1 MKKQL
6 FIGAAALVAMAM
18 TGCQKT
24 GTIEG
29 VVLDPFTGKAIE
41 MPTVWMDSTIFGTQN
56 PKYPYKGE
64 LQQGK
69 FKFEKVPV
77 GEYLIKARRSKY
89 ILGQQKIATDE
100 KNPNLSVTLYE
111 YSDQI
116 KPGLYKSGTTEGP
129 EKIDNQWVVYSTS
142 CSESVAGYR
151 LTMPIATDAAKVP
164 GKKDKKK
171 KKADKGAA
179 KVSNLP
185 APLAVDAALNV
196 FYVNASSV
204 TSPLVVTSYPA
215 VEGKVADHSDW
226 LVVTSYPAVEGK
238 VADHSD
244 CQGFGADEKTGLFV
258 DKSKGTTLNVEYKAE
273 NLFQVTGTLPSG
285 KQILQLAQDGKTLQ
299 TYYFQVK

>member
-1 MKKQL
+1 
-6 FIGAAALVAMAM
+6 M

-29 VVLDPFTGKAIE
+29 VVLDTFTGKAIE

-56 PKYPYKGE
+56 PKYPYKAD

-77 GEYLIKARRSKY
+77 GNYLIKARRSKY

-164 GKKDKKK
+164 GKKADKKKK

-179 KVSNLP
+179 KVSSLP

-204 TSPLVVTSYPA
+204 TSPLVAT
-215 VEGKVADHSDW
+215 
-226 LVVTSYPAVEGK
+226 TYPAVEGK

>member
-29 VVLDPFTGKAIE
+29 VVLDPFTGKAVE

-56 PKYPYKGE
+56 PKYPYKGD

-77 GEYLIKARRSKY
+77 GSYLIKARRSKY
-89 ILGQQKIATDE
+89 ILGQQKITTDE
-100 KNPNLSVTLYE
+100 QNPNLSVTLYE

-129 EKIDNQWVVYSTS
+129 EKIDNQWVVYSTN

-164 GKKDKKK
+164 GKKADKKK
-171 KKADKGAA
+171 KKADKGA

-204 TSPLVVTSYPA
+204 TSPLVVTSFPA
-215 VEGKVADHSDW
+215 VEGKVADH
-226 LVVTSYPAVEGK
+226 A
-238 VADHSD
+238 D
-244 CQGFGADEKTGLFV
+244 CQGFGADEKTGLFA
-258 DKSKGTTLNVEYKAE
+258 DKAKGTTLNVEYKAE
-273 NLFQVTGTLPSG
+273 NLFQVTGNLPKG
-285 KQILQLAQDGKTLQ
+285 KQIIQLSQDGKTLQ

>member
-142 CSESVAGYR
+142 CNESVAGYR

-171 KKADKGAA
+171 KKKADKGAA
-179 KVSNLP
+179 KVSSLP

-204 TSPLVVTSYPA
+204 TSP
-215 VEGKVADHSDW
+215 

>member
-1 MKKQL
+1 MAPFGKRGPFFKRIQMKKQL

-171 KKADKGAA
+171 KKKADKGAA
-179 KVSNLP
+179 KVSSLP

-204 TSPLVVTSYPA
+204 TSP
-215 VEGKVADHSDW
+215 

>member
-1 MKKQL
+1 MKGAFFFKRILMKKQL

-29 VVLDPFTGKAIE
+29 VVLDPFTGKAVE

-56 PKYPYKGE
+56 PKYPYKAD

-77 GEYLIKARRSKY
+77 GNYLIKARRSKY
-89 ILGQQKIATDE
+89 ILGQQKISTDE
-100 KNPNLSVTLYE
+100 QNPNLSVTLYE
-111 YSDQI
+111 YSDQV

-142 CSESVAGYR
+142 CNESVAGYR
-151 LTMPIATDAAKVP
+151 LTMPINTDAGKVP
-164 GKKDKKK
+164 GKKADKKK
-171 KKADKGAA
+171 AAKGAA

-196 FYVNASSV
+196 FFVNASSV
-204 TSPLVVTSYPA
+204 TSALVATTYPA
-215 VEGKVADHSDW
+215 VEGKVADH
-226 LVVTSYPAVEGK
+226 A
-238 VADHSD
+238 D

-258 DKSKGTTLNVEYKAE
+258 DKAKGTTLNVEYKAE
-273 NLFQVTGTLPSG
+273 NLFQVTGNLPKG
-285 KQILQLAQDGKTLQ
+285 KQIIQLAQDGKTLQ

>member
-171 KKADKGAA
+171 KKKADKGAA

-215 VEGKVADHSDW
+215 VEGKVADHSD
-226 LVVTSYPAVEGK
+226 
-238 VADHSD
+238 

-258 DKSKGTTLNVEYKAE
+258 DKAKGTTLNVEYKAE
-273 NLFQVTGTLPSG
+273 NLFQVTGNLPKG
-285 KQILQLAQDGKTLQ
+285 KQIIQLAQDGKTLQ

>member
-29 VVLDPFTGKAIE
+29 VVLDPFTGKAVE

-56 PKYPYKGE
+56 PKYPYKGD

-89 ILGQQKIATDE
+89 ILGQQKITTDE
-100 KNPNLSVTLYE
+100 KNPNLSVTLFD
-111 YSDQI
+111 YSDQV

-142 CSESVAGYR
+142 CNESVAGYR
-151 LTMPIATDAAKVP
+151 LTMPINTDAGKVP
-164 GKKDKKK
+164 GKKADKKK
-171 KKADKGAA
+171 KAAKGAA

-196 FYVNASSV
+196 FFVNASSV
-204 TSPLVVTSYPA
+204 TSPLVATTYPA
-215 VEGKVADHSDW
+215 VEGKVADH
-226 LVVTSYPAVEGK
+226 A
-238 VADHSD
+238 D

-258 DKSKGTTLNVEYKAE
+258 DKAKGTTLNVEYKAE
-273 NLFQVTGTLPSG
+273 NLFQVTGNLPKG
-285 KQILQLAQDGKTLQ
+285 KQIIQLSQDGKTLQ

>member
-89 ILGQQKIATDE
+89 ILGQQKIATDD

-142 CSESVAGYR
+142 CNESVAGYR
-151 LTMPIATDAAKVP
+151 LTMPITTDAAKVP
-164 GKKDKKK
+164 GKKANKKK
-171 KKADKGAA
+171 RKADKGAA

-185 APLAVDAALNV
+185 APLAVDASVNV

-204 TSPLVVTSYPA
+204 TSPLVAT
-215 VEGKVADHSDW
+215 
-226 LVVTSYPAVEGK
+226 TYPAVEGK

-258 DKSKGTTLNVEYKAE
+258 NKDKGTTLNVEYKAE
-273 NLFQVTGTLPSG
+273 NLFQITGTLPAG
-285 KQILQLAQDGKTLQ
+285 KQILQLSQDGKTLQ

>member
-6 FIGAAALVAMAM
+6 FIGAAALVALAM

-56 PKYPYKGE
+56 PKYPYKTD

-111 YSDQI
+111 YSDQVA
-116 KPGLYKSGTTEGP
+116 PGMYTGSEEGP
-129 EKIDNQWVVYSTS
+129 KKIQNEWVVWSTTCTDAS
-142 CSESVAGYR
+142 IAGYR
-151 LTMPIATDAAKVP
+151 LVFPQDPEAGKVP
-164 GKKDKKK
+164 KKDDKKK
-171 KKADKGAA
+171 KKEKS
-179 KVSNLP
+179 KIKLVPLP
-185 APLAVDAALNV
+185 APRVVEGALDV

-204 TSPLVVTSYPA
+204 TSPLVAT
-215 VEGKVADHSDW
+215 
-226 LVVTSYPAVEGK
+226 TYPAVEGK

-258 DKSKGTTLNVEYKAE
+258 DKAKGTNLNVQYKAE
-273 NLFQVTGTLPSG
+273 NLFQITGNLPKG
-285 KQILQLAQDGKTLQ
+285 KQIIQLSQDGKTLQ

>member
-29 VVLDPFTGKAIE
+29 VVLDPFTGKAVE

-56 PKYPYKGE
+56 PKYPYKGD

-77 GEYLIKARRSKY
+77 GSYLIKARRSKY
-89 ILGQQKIATDE
+89 ILGQQKITTDE
-100 KNPNLSVTLYE
+100 QNPNLSVTLYE

-129 EKIDNQWVVYSTS
+129 EKIDNQWVVYSTN

-164 GKKDKKK
+164 GKKADKKK
-171 KKADKGAA
+171 KKADKSA

-204 TSPLVVTSYPA
+204 TSPLVVTSFPA
-215 VEGKVADHSDW
+215 VEGKVADH
-226 LVVTSYPAVEGK
+226 A
-238 VADHSD
+238 D

-258 DKSKGTTLNVEYKAE
+258 DKAKGTTLNVEYKAE
-273 NLFQVTGTLPSG
+273 NLFQVTGNLPKG
-285 KQILQLAQDGKTLQ
+285 KQIIQLSQDGKTLQ

>member
-56 PKYPYKGE
+56 PKYPYKAD

-111 YSDQI
+111 YSDQV
-116 KPGLYKSGTTEGP
+116 KPGLYKGGSSEGP

-142 CSESVAGYR
+142 CNESVAGYR
-151 LTMPIATDAAKVP
+151 LTMPINTDAAKIP

-215 VEGKVADHSDW
+215 VEGKVADHSD
-226 LVVTSYPAVEGK
+226 
-238 VADHSD
+238 

-273 NLFQVTGTLPSG
+273 NLFQVTGNLPKG
-285 KQILQLAQDGKTLQ
+285 KQIIQLSQDGKTLQ

>member
-56 PKYPYKGE
+56 PKYPYKGD

-77 GEYLIKARRSKY
+77 GNYLIKARRSKY
-89 ILGQQKIATDE
+89 ILGQQNIATDE

-151 LTMPIATDAAKVP
+151 LTMPINTDAGKVP
-164 GKKDKKK
+164 GQKADKKK

-185 APLAVDAALNV
+185 APLAVDASINV

-204 TSPLVVTSYPA
+204 TSPLVAT
-215 VEGKVADHSDW
+215 
-226 LVVTSYPAVEGK
+226 TYPAVEGK

-258 DKSKGTTLNVEYKAE
+258 NKDKGTALNVEYKAE
-273 NLFQVTGTLPSG
+273 NLFQITGNLPAG
-285 KQILQLAQDGKTLQ
+285 KQILQLSQDGKTLQ

>member
-6 FIGAAALVAMAM
+6 FIGAAALVALAM

-179 KVSNLP
+179 KVSSLP

-204 TSPLVVTSYPA
+204 TSP
-215 VEGKVADHSDW
+215 

>member
-171 KKADKGAA
+171 KKKADKGAA
-179 KVSNLP
+179 KVSSLP

-204 TSPLVVTSYPA
+204 TSP
-215 VEGKVADHSDW
+215 

-299 TYYFQVK
+299 TYYFMVK

>member
-1 MKKQL
+1 MAPFSKRGPFFKRIQMKKQL

-171 KKADKGAA
+171 KKKADKGAA
-179 KVSNLP
+179 KVSSLP

-196 FYVNASSV
+196 FSVTASSV
-204 TSPLVVTSYPA
+204 TSP
-215 VEGKVADHSDW
+215 

>member
-1 MKKQL
+1 MAPFKKRGPFFKRIQMKKQL

-56 PKYPYKGE
+56 PKYPYKAD

-171 KKADKGAA
+171 KKKADKGAA
-179 KVSNLP
+179 KVSSLP

-204 TSPLVVTSYPA
+204 TSP
-215 VEGKVADHSDW
+215 

-299 TYYFQVK
+299 TYYFLVK

>member
-29 VVLDPFTGKAIE
+29 VVLDPFTGKAVE

-56 PKYPYKGE
+56 PKYPYKGD

-77 GEYLIKARRSKY
+77 GSYLIKARRSKY
-89 ILGQQKIATDE
+89 ILGQQKITTDE
-100 KNPNLSVTLYE
+100 QNPNLSVTLYE

-129 EKIDNQWVVYSTS
+129 EKIDNQWVVYSTN

-164 GKKDKKK
+164 GKKADKKK
-171 KKADKGAA
+171 KKADKVA

-204 TSPLVVTSYPA
+204 TSPLVVTSFPA
-215 VEGKVADHSDW
+215 VEGKVADH
-226 LVVTSYPAVEGK
+226 A
-238 VADHSD
+238 D

-258 DKSKGTTLNVEYKAE
+258 DKAKGTTLNVEYKAE
-273 NLFQVTGTLPSG
+273 NLFQVTGNLPKG
-285 KQILQLAQDGKTLQ
+285 KQIIQLSQDGKTLQ

>member
-29 VVLDPFTGKAIE
+29 VVLDPFTGKAVE

-56 PKYPYKGE
+56 PKYPYKGD

-89 ILGQQKIATDE
+89 ILGQQKITTDE

-111 YSDQI
+111 YSDQV

-142 CSESVAGYR
+142 CNESVAGYR
-151 LTMPIATDAAKVP
+151 LTMPINTDAGKVP
-164 GKKDKKK
+164 GKKADKKK
-171 KKADKGAA
+171 KAAKGAA

-196 FYVNASSV
+196 FFVNASSV
-204 TSPLVVTSYPA
+204 TSPLVATTYPA
-215 VEGKVADHSDW
+215 VEGKVADH
-226 LVVTSYPAVEGK
+226 A
-238 VADHSD
+238 D

-258 DKSKGTTLNVEYKAE
+258 DKAKGTTLNVEYKAE
-273 NLFQVTGTLPSG
+273 NLFQVTGNLPKG
-285 KQILQLAQDGKTLQ
+285 KQIIQLSQDGKTLQ

>member
-29 VVLDPFTGKAIE
+29 VVLDPFTGKAVE

-56 PKYPYKGE
+56 PKYPYKGD

-77 GEYLIKARRSKY
+77 GSYLIKARRSKY
-89 ILGQQKIATDE
+89 ILGQQKITTDE
-100 KNPNLSVTLYE
+100 QNPNLSVTLYE

-129 EKIDNQWVVYSTS
+129 EKIDNQWVVYSTN

-164 GKKDKKK
+164 GKKADKK
-171 KKADKGAA
+171 KKADKSA

-204 TSPLVVTSYPA
+204 TSPLVVTSFPA
-215 VEGKVADHSDW
+215 VEGKVADH
-226 LVVTSYPAVEGK
+226 A
-238 VADHSD
+238 D

-258 DKSKGTTLNVEYKAE
+258 DKAKGTTLNVEYKAE
-273 NLFQVTGTLPSG
+273 NLFQVTGNLPKG
-285 KQILQLAQDGKTLQ
+285 KQIIQLSQDGKTLQ

>member
-171 KKADKGAA
+171 KKKADKGAA

-204 TSPLVVTSYPA
+204 TSP
-215 VEGKVADHSDW
+215 

-273 NLFQVTGTLPSG
+273 NLFQVTGNLPSG

>member
-29 VVLDPFTGKAIE
+29 VVLDPFTGKAVE

-56 PKYPYKGE
+56 PKYPYKGD

-89 ILGQQKIATDE
+89 IIGQQKITTDE

-111 YSDQI
+111 YSDQV

-142 CSESVAGYR
+142 CNESVAGYR
-151 LTMPIATDAAKVP
+151 LTMPINTDAGKVP
-164 GKKDKKK
+164 GKKADKKK
-171 KKADKGAA
+171 KAAKGAA

-196 FYVNASSV
+196 FFVNASSV
-204 TSPLVVTSYPA
+204 TSPLVATTYPA
-215 VEGKVADHSDW
+215 VEGKVADH
-226 LVVTSYPAVEGK
+226 A
-238 VADHSD
+238 D

-258 DKSKGTTLNVEYKAE
+258 DKAKGTTLNVEYKAE
-273 NLFQVTGTLPSG
+273 NLFQVTGNLPKG
-285 KQILQLAQDGKTLQ
+285 KQIIQLSQDGKTLQ
-299 TYYFQVK
+299 TYSFQVK

>member
-1 MKKQL
+1 MKGAFFFKRILMKKQL

-29 VVLDPFTGKAIE
+29 VVLDPFTGKAVE

-56 PKYPYKGE
+56 PKYPYKGD

-77 GEYLIKARRSKY
+77 GSYLIKARRSKY
-89 ILGQQKIATDE
+89 ILGQQKITTDE

-142 CSESVAGYR
+142 CNESVAGYR
-151 LTMPIATDAAKVP
+151 LTMPINTDAGKVP
-164 GKKDKKK
+164 GKKADKKK
-171 KKADKGAA
+171 KAAKGAA

-196 FYVNASSV
+196 FFVNASSV
-204 TSPLVVTSYPA
+204 TSPLVATTYPA
-215 VEGKVADHSDW
+215 VEGKVADH
-226 LVVTSYPAVEGK
+226 A
-238 VADHSD
+238 D

-258 DKSKGTTLNVEYKAE
+258 DKAKGTTLNVEYKAE
-273 NLFQVTGTLPSG
+273 NLFQVTGNLPKG
-285 KQILQLAQDGKTLQ
+285 KQIIQLSQDGKTLQ
-299 TYYFQVK
+299 TYYFLVK

>member
-29 VVLDPFTGKAIE
+29 VVLDPFTGKAVE

-56 PKYPYKGE
+56 PKYPYKGD

-77 GEYLIKARRSKY
+77 GSYLIKARRSKY
-89 ILGQQKIATDE
+89 ILGQQKITTDE
-100 KNPNLSVTLYE
+100 QNPNLSVTLYE

-171 KKADKGAA
+171 KKADKGA

-204 TSPLVVTSYPA
+204 TSPLVVTSFPA
-215 VEGKVADHSDW
+215 VEGKVADH
-226 LVVTSYPAVEGK
+226 A
-238 VADHSD
+238 D

-258 DKSKGTTLNVEYKAE
+258 DKAKGTTLNVEYKAE
-273 NLFQVTGTLPSG
+273 NLFQVTGNLPKG
-285 KQILQLAQDGKTLQ
+285 KQIIQLSQDGKTLQ

>member
-1 MKKQL
+1 MKGAFFFKRILMKKQL

-29 VVLDPFTGKAIE
+29 VVLDPFTGKAVE

-56 PKYPYKGE
+56 PKYPYKGD

-77 GEYLIKARRSKY
+77 GSYLIKARRSKY
-89 ILGQQKIATDE
+89 ILGQQKITTDE

-142 CSESVAGYR
+142 CNESVAGYR
-151 LTMPIATDAAKVP
+151 LTMPINTDAGKVP
-164 GKKDKKK
+164 GKKADKKK
-171 KKADKGAA
+171 KAAKGAA

-196 FYVNASSV
+196 FFVNASSV
-204 TSPLVVTSYPA
+204 TSPLVATTYPA
-215 VEGKVADHSDW
+215 VEGKVADH
-226 LVVTSYPAVEGK
+226 A
-238 VADHSD
+238 D

-258 DKSKGTTLNVEYKAE
+258 DKAKGTTLNVEYKAE
-273 NLFQVTGTLPSG
+273 NLFQVTGNLPKG
-285 KQILQLAQDGKTLQ
+285 KQIVQLSQDGKTLQ

>member
-29 VVLDPFTGKAIE
+29 VVLDPFTGKAVE

-56 PKYPYKGE
+56 PKYPYKLE

-77 GEYLIKARRSKY
+77 GSYLIKARRSKY
-89 ILGQQKIATDE
+89 ILGQQKITTDE
-100 KNPNLSVTLYE
+100 QNPNLSVTLYE

-142 CSESVAGYR
+142 CNESVAGYR

-164 GKKDKKK
+164 GKKADKKK
-171 KKADKGAA
+171 KKADKSA

-204 TSPLVVTSYPA
+204 TSPLVVTSFPA
-215 VEGKVADHSDW
+215 VEGKVADH
-226 LVVTSYPAVEGK
+226 A
-238 VADHSD
+238 D

-258 DKSKGTTLNVEYKAE
+258 DKAKGTTLNVEYKAE
-273 NLFQVTGTLPSG
+273 NLFQVTGNLPKG
-285 KQILQLAQDGKTLQ
+285 KQIIQLSQDGKTLQ

>member
-29 VVLDPFTGKAIE
+29 VVLDPFTGKAVE

-56 PKYPYKGE
+56 PKYPYKGD

-77 GEYLIKARRSKY
+77 GSYLIKARRSKY
-89 ILGQQKIATDE
+89 ILGQQKITTDE
-100 KNPNLSVTLYE
+100 QNPNLSVTLYE

-129 EKIDNQWVVYSTS
+129 EKIDNQWVVYSTN

-171 KKADKGAA
+171 KKADKSA

-204 TSPLVVTSYPA
+204 TSPLVVTSFPA
-215 VEGKVADHSDW
+215 VEGKVADH
-226 LVVTSYPAVEGK
+226 A
-238 VADHSD
+238 D

-258 DKSKGTTLNVEYKAE
+258 DKAKGTTLNVEYKAE
-273 NLFQVTGTLPSG
+273 NLFQVTGNLPKG
-285 KQILQLAQDGKTLQ
+285 KQIIQLSQDGKTLQ

>member
-56 PKYPYKGE
+56 PKYPYKGD

-171 KKADKGAA
+171 KKKADKGAA

-204 TSPLVVTSYPA
+204 TSP
-215 VEGKVADHSDW
+215 

>member
-1 MKKQL
+1 MNWLPAKGGLFLQRTLMKKQL
-6 FIGAAALVAMAM
+6 FIGAAAFVAMAM

-171 KKADKGAA
+171 KKKADKGAA
-179 KVSNLP
+179 KVSSLP

-204 TSPLVVTSYPA
+204 TSP
-215 VEGKVADHSDW
+215 

-273 NLFQVTGTLPSG
+273 NLFQVTGNLPKG
-285 KQILQLAQDGKTLQ
+285 KQIIQLAQDGKTLQ
-299 TYYFQVK
+299 TYYFMVK

>member
-1 MKKQL
+1 MNGSLKKRGPFFKRIQMKKQL

-171 KKADKGAA
+171 KKKADKGAA
-179 KVSNLP
+179 KVSSLP

-204 TSPLVVTSYPA
+204 TSP
-215 VEGKVADHSDW
+215 

>member
-1 MKKQL
+1 MNGSLKKRGPFFKRIQMKKQL

-171 KKADKGAA
+171 KKKADKGAA

-204 TSPLVVTSYPA
+204 TSP
-215 VEGKVADHSDW
+215 

>member
-1 MKKQL
+1 MNGSLKKRGPFFKRIQMKKQL

-171 KKADKGAA
+171 KKKADKGAA
-179 KVSNLP
+179 KVSSLP

-215 VEGKVADHSDW
+215 VEGKVADHSD
-226 LVVTSYPAVEGK
+226 
-238 VADHSD
+238 

-258 DKSKGTTLNVEYKAE
+258 DKAKGTTLNVEYKAE
-273 NLFQVTGTLPSG
+273 NLFQVTGNLPKG
-285 KQILQLAQDGKTLQ
+285 KQIIQLAQDGKTLQ

>member
-56 PKYPYKGE
+56 PKYPYKAD

-164 GKKDKKK
+164 GKKADKKKK

-179 KVSNLP
+179 KVSSLP

-215 VEGKVADHSDW
+215 VEGKVADHSD
-226 LVVTSYPAVEGK
+226 
-238 VADHSD
+238 
-244 CQGFGADEKTGLFV
+244 CQGFGADEKTPRARL
-258 DKSKGTTLNVEYKAE
+258 
-273 NLFQVTGTLPSG
+273 
-285 KQILQLAQDGKTLQ
+285 
-299 TYYFQVK
+299 

>member
-1 MKKQL
+1 MAPFGKRGPFFKRIQMKKQL

-171 KKADKGAA
+171 KKKADKGAA
-179 KVSNLP
+179 KVSSLP

-215 VEGKVADHSDW
+215 VEGKVADHSD
-226 LVVTSYPAVEGK
+226 
-238 VADHSD
+238 

-258 DKSKGTTLNVEYKAE
+258 DKSKGTTLSVEYKAE

>member
-29 VVLDPFTGKAIE
+29 VVLDPFTGKAVE

-56 PKYPYKGE
+56 PKYPYKGD

-77 GEYLIKARRSKY
+77 GSYLIKARRSKY
-89 ILGQQKIATDE
+89 ILGQQKVTTDE
-100 KNPNLSVTLYE
+100 QNPNLSVTLYE

-129 EKIDNQWVVYSTS
+129 EKIDNQWVVYSTN

-164 GKKDKKK
+164 GKKADKKK
-171 KKADKGAA
+171 KKADKSA

-204 TSPLVVTSYPA
+204 TSPLVVTSFPA
-215 VEGKVADHSDW
+215 VEGKVADH
-226 LVVTSYPAVEGK
+226 A
-238 VADHSD
+238 D

-258 DKSKGTTLNVEYKAE
+258 DKAKGTTLNVEYKAE
-273 NLFQVTGTLPSG
+273 NLFQVTGNLPKG
-285 KQILQLAQDGKTLQ
+285 KQIIQLSQDGKTLQ

>member
-171 KKADKGAA
+171 KKKADKGAA
-179 KVSNLP
+179 KVSSLP

-204 TSPLVVTSYPA
+204 TSP
-215 VEGKVADHSDW
+215 

-273 NLFQVTGTLPSG
+273 NLFQVTGNLPSG

-299 TYYFQVK
+299 TYYFMVK

>member
-29 VVLDPFTGKAIE
+29 VVLDPFTGKAVE

-56 PKYPYKGE
+56 PKYPYKGD

-77 GEYLIKARRSKY
+77 GSYLIKARRSKY
-89 ILGQQKIATDE
+89 ILGQQKITTDE
-100 KNPNLSVTLYE
+100 QNPNLSVTLYE

-129 EKIDNQWVVYSTS
+129 EKIDNQWVVYSTN

-164 GKKDKKK
+164 GKKADKKK
-171 KKADKGAA
+171 KKADKSA

-204 TSPLVVTSYPA
+204 TSPLVVTSFPA
-215 VEGKVADHSDW
+215 VEGKVADH
-226 LVVTSYPAVEGK
+226 A
-238 VADHSD
+238 D

-258 DKSKGTTLNVEYKAE
+258 DKAKGTTLNVEYKAE
-273 NLFQVTGTLPSG
+273 NLFQVTGNLPKG
-285 KQILQLAQDGKTLQ
+285 KQIVQLSQDGKTLQ